1 MAQATL
7 EVIIKAID
15 EYSKV
20 ASQIKD
26 TNNNLSK
33 DMQKVYDATAA
44 AITGAGVAIEAFAR
58 KQQDV
63 NVSVARLANDL
74 GLTKDQI
81 REVASAVSSAST
93 PIETVLELM
102 DLGKKQGIES
112 AEGLQKYA
120 EYWAMVGDATG
131 ENATALAEAAVGLR
145 ALGIGAEDASK
156 SASALGYITE
166 NTTISA
172 TEFLSTVSRL
182 APQLSEAG
190 LSINDVAAYLA
201 ALEKKGI
208 TGRNAIAEFREAL
221 TESGG
226 DTQVLNQQLGI
237 TQETFNTFSKKVADS
252 GNVISTNAAILQEY
266 QTPLQELQS
275 KLGDMAAK
283 YGDMVAGAAQ
293 FAPALM
299 AIGPGIEIFGRLQ
312 TAAASAGGAM
322 ALITSSASG
331 VGAALLACAPYILAI
346 GAAIAALYVIWT
358 NNLGGIQE
366 KTAAFVSWVQD
377 RFSAL
382 GDALAPVGEKLGEVG
397 GKIADHLGKVFDKI
411 DGLVRKLTG
420 GSGIVDILNAA
431 FELLGR
437 VIDTAFSGLADG
449 LVAAIDLIGG
459 AIDYLIGIVET
470 LIDWFDKIADHPVV
484 QFLGNLVAGAAK
496 LAGAAFD
503 KLFPKVEETGKA
515 LDKANDAAKKTS
527 ESLKTAGAG
536 AESLGQSAQKTV
548 TGVKDLNKALSEIT
562 TEAEKAAKGTDSA
575 AKSIETALKA
585 AGISAK
591 DVKQAILEA
600 VNGSSKHLD
609 ELRTAFEKSGGTAQ
623 QWADLIKRLA
633 KEIETEWGKPVTK
646 ELKVTI
652 LEEWG
657 QGKPKESPG
666 FVPET
671 PNATTPSGQ
680 TDILAQA
687 NKYNPPANQQ
697 GGWKNYGTSSDP
709 KWYYTDYSGRIY
721 GPYKEPDNSRLP
733 SSASTTAP
741 PASSGTSSYPSDVTV
756 TGQSTL
762 NPGKN
767 NVEGEVTYDIPDTE
781 AAKAKAAYLEFYAHQ
796 QSKDKSISP
805 TTPGIVAAYDE
816 QGNFIAQ
823 WRGYYQ
829 EVLQYAEQTGQVV
842 EESFTA
848 YNRYAGRAGNV
859 TEYLGEA
866 VTKAAEKTEKSVT
879 STNDALEETANTLT
893 ETAQA
898 AQASNAAVTESTR
911 KAAEERVAVAEASG
925 TREVGTAQALAR
937 LREIVAQQSGQNVNQ
952 SFSQMGKG
960 MGDSA
965 NAAANSVLEA
975 FQRMREGAATLTGT
989 AQQAGAACSECGKDV
1004 QAMGAA
1010 IDAFNNAGSGAV
1022 LTPTVPTTGKVL
1034 PARDSTLSK
1043 LLKGVGSNR
1052 IPLMADGGDIISG
1065 GLAVIGE
1072 RGPELLSVPKGAT
1085 VTPLQKEV
1093 IDYDRLANAIAR
1105 ALGGNGGGKEVHL
1118 HTSMIVADDAGLRKL
1133 ARMLKSINIAE
1144 DVRTGAI

>member
-20 ASQIKD
+20 ANQIKD
-26 TNNNLSK
+26 TNNNLTK

-44 AITGAGVAIEAFAR
+44 AITGSGIAIEAFAR

-112 AEGLQKYA
+112 AEGLREYA

-131 ENATALAEAAVGLR
+131 EKAVTLAEAAVGLR

-172 TEFLSTVSRL
+172 SEFLSTVSRL

-201 ALEKKGI
+201 ALEQKGI

-237 TQETFNTFSKKVADS
+237 TQETFNTFSKTVADS

-275 KLGDMAAK
+275 KFGDVAAK

-331 VGAALLACAPYILAI
+331 LGAALLACAPYILAI

-382 GDALAPVGEKLGEVG
+382 GNALAPVGEKLGEVG
-397 GKIADHLGKVFDKI
+397 GKIADHLGKVSDKI

-420 GSGIVDILNAA
+420 GSGIVDILNAE

-449 LVAAIDLIGG
+449 LVVAIDIIGG

-503 KLFPKVEETGKA
+503 QLFPKVEETGKA

-527 ESLKTAGAG
+527 GSLKTAGAG

-633 KEIETEWGKPVTK
+633 KEIETEWGNPVTK
-646 ELKVTI
+646 DLKVTI

-671 PNATTPSGQ
+671 QNATTPSGA

-687 NKYNPPANQQ
+687 NKYQNKYQQ
-697 GGWKNYGTSSDP
+697 GVWKNYGTSSDP

-721 GPYKEPDNSRLP
+721 GPYAKPDNSLLP
-733 SSASTTAP
+733 SSAATTAP
-741 PASSGTSSYPSDVTV
+741 ATSSGTTSYPSGVTV

-767 NVEGEVTYDIPDTE
+767 TVEGEVTLDIPDTE
-781 AAKAKAAYLEFYAHQ
+781 TAKAKAAYLEFYASQ

-816 QGNFIAQ
+816 QGNHIAQ
-823 WRGYYQ
+823 WAGYYQ
-829 EVLQYAEQTGQVV
+829 EVLQYAEQTGQVI
-842 EESFTA
+842 EDSYTA
-848 YNRYAGRAGNV
+848 YSRYVGKAGNV
-859 TEYLGEA
+859 TEYLGQA
-866 VTKAAEKTEKSVT
+866 VTKAAKKAEESVS
-879 STNDALEETANTLT
+879 STNETLEETADTAT

-898 AQASNAAVTESTR
+898 VKQSNTAIAEST
-911 KAAEERVAVAEASG
+911 KKTAEERVAVAETSG
-925 TREVGTAQALAR
+925 AREVGTVQSLAR

-952 SFSQMGKG
+952 TFSQMGKG

-975 FQRMREGAATLTGT
+975 FQKMREGAATLAGT
-989 AQQAGAACSECGKDV
+989 AQQAGAACSGCGQNV

-1010 IDAFNNAGSGAV
+1010 INAFNNANSGAV
-1022 LTPTVPTTGKVL
+1022 LTPTIPTPGKIL
-1034 PARDSTLSK
+1034 PMGDTTLSK

-1072 RGPELLSVPKGAT
+1072 QGPELLSVPKGAT